1 MACRRVVEVRQIGG
15 RVRRQITKCGSNVL
29 YLVTMVEKSLKTTV
43 EGTERLKD
51 VADLVVGRSRVA
63 NSR

>member
-1 MACRRVVEVRQIGG
+1 MRQIGG
-15 RVRRQITKCGSNVL
+15 RFRRQIAKCDSNVL
-29 YLVTMVEKSLKTTV
+29 YLEVTMVEKYSKTTI
-43 EGTERLKD
+43 EGTERLRN